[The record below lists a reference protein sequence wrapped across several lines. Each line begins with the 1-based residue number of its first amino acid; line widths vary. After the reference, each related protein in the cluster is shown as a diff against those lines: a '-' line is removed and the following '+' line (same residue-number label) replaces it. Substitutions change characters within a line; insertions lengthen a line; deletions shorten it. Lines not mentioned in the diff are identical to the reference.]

1 MASLVRYFWPCLEAI
16 CESINDRKKITYGQ
30 LSDKLGLGM
39 ANSEWNT
46 VLDPIA
52 SKTKQEVGDD
62 LTWNV
67 VYATGPAKGLGRF
80 FSNGNKATGTDLLD
94 PKDRK
99 QVAAYERKLKEI
111 YKYTYELQKVEGK
124 DTVIKIPRPK

>member
-1 MASLVRYFWPCLEAI
+1 
-16 CESINDRKKITYGQ
+16 
-30 LSDKLGLGM
+30 M

-80 FSNGNKATGTDLLD
+80 FSNGNKAPGSKLLD
-94 PKDRK
+94 PKDSD
-99 QVAAYERKLKEI
+99 QVADYERKLKEV
-111 YKYTYELQKVEGK
+111 YKFTYELQNVEGK
-124 DTVIKIPRPK
+124 DTVIKTLRPK

>member
-1 MASLVRYFWPCLEAI
+1 M
-16 CESINDRKKITYGQ
+16 
-30 LSDKLGLGM
+30 SDKLGLGM

-52 SKTKQEVGDD
+52 PKTKQEISDD

-67 VYATGPAKGLGRF
+67 VYTTGPAKGLGRF
-80 FSNGNKATGTDLLD
+80 FSNSSKMPGSTSLD

-99 QVAAYERKLKEI
+99 QVADYERKLKEI
-111 YKYTYELQKVEGK
+111 YKYTYELQNVEGD